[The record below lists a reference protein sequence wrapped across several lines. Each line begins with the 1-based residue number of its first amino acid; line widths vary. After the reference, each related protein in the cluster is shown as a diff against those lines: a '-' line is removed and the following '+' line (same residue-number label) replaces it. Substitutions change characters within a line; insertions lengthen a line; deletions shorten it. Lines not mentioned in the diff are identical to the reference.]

1 MSIVTSNFPD
11 ILENWKEMKSNYK
24 NKEITKEVLKSELS
38 RQYEK
43 IVFPLNKIM

>member
-1 MSIVTSNFPD
+1 MSIVTSIFCE
-11 ILENWKEMKSNYK
+11 ILDNCKEMKSNYK
-24 NKEITKEVLKSELS
+24 NKEITKEVLESELS

>member
-1 MSIVTSNFPD
+1 MSIVTSFFYE
-11 ILENWKEMKSNYK
+11 ILENWKEMKSNYT
-24 NKEITKEVLKSELS
+24 NKEITKEVLKIELS